1 MSQLEHPKA
10 PTMPVIAFPP
20 QTLTPED
27 EAAIIGQVQRDGH
40 YRCRREL
47 DATGAA
53 AIALVNGERQERGR
67 VAKRH
72 GVYAVLDAR
81 GHAVLRTRRLDEV
94 LRALTK

>member
-1 MSQLEHPKA
+1 
-10 PTMPVIAFPP
+10 MPLIAFPS

-27 EAAIIGQVQRDGH
+27 EAVIVARVQRDGH

-47 DATGAA
+47 DATGGA
-53 AIALVNGERQERGR
+53 AIALLNGERQERGR
-67 VAKRH
+67 VVKRH

>member
-27 EAAIIGQVQRDGH
+27 EAAIVGKLQRDGYYH
-40 YRCRREL
+40 CCREL
-47 DATGAA
+47 DAAGAA

-67 VAKRH
+67 VFKRH
-72 GVYAVLDAR
+72 GVYSVLDAR
-81 GHAVLRTRRLDEV
+81 GHAVLRTRQLDEV